1 MFFLSEPTTDLY
13 RFEDNKQTTNGTG
26 CCMAIVRNGV
36 RLLLSGAPN
45 VAAVLAI
52 AVVVVVVVVVV

>member
-1 MFFLSEPTTDLY
+1 
-13 RFEDNKQTTNGTG
+13 
-26 CCMAIVRNGV
+26 MAIVRNGV